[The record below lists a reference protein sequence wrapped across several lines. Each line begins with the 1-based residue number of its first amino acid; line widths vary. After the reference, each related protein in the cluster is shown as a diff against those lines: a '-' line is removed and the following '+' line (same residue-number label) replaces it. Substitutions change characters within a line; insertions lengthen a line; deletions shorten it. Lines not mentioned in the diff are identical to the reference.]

1 MNNYFEDDQD
11 VPSWKESEWKE
22 DWQARKDDLESW
34 QSQLDEEQEEA
45 IYFGELQK
53 SAKDLNVLLPDGYS
67 IEVDY
72 NEMSKP
78 RVSVIG
84 PHGVLVDSDGH

>member
-22 DWQARKDDLESW
+22 DWQARKDDQASW
-34 QSQLDEEQEEA
+34 QSQLDEDQEEA
-45 IYFGELQK
+45 IFFGELKK
-53 SAKDLNVLLPDGYS
+53 SAKDLNIFLPDGYS

-72 NEMSKP
+72 GEMGNP
-78 RVSVIG
+78 RVSIIG

>member
-11 VPSWKESEWKE
+11 IPSWKESEWKE
-22 DWQARKDDLESW
+22 DWQARKDEQLSW
-34 QSQLDEEQEEA
+34 QSQLNEEQEEA

-53 SAKDLNVLLPDGYS
+53 AAKDLSVHLPDNIN

-72 NEMSKP
+72 DEMGKP
-78 RVSVIG
+78 RVSVVG